1 MLKKINEVKIGN
13 KTPEQK
19 KVVDNLEKFYNSREE
34 DIIFFRDYAKMMLD
48 AGYKSEK
55 DEIKQGETTRA
66 GLKILTPKQMLQ
78 WLPIAL
84 PQVKKAGN
92 IKWDQINCLFF
103 VSIKRNHWKSMQ

>member
-1 MLKKINEVKIGN
+1 MNEFHESVDMNKLYFEYKGSTRDVNIYEYYDSKELFSKIENNQLI
-13 KTPEQK
+13 

-34 DIIFFRDYAKMMLD
+34 DITFFRDYAKMMLD

-78 WLPIAL
+78 
-84 PQVKKAGN
+84 
-92 IKWDQINCLFF
+92 
-103 VSIKRNHWKSMQ
+103 